1 MHRLKFIAFLCVVL
15 VFPIRGVAADTINY
29 MVPGIVPSIKQPNS
43 MACWA
48 TVATIMYSWK
58 NKKSVEIRDVLK
70 VSGKKYED
78 IFSNNSG
85 LSAADKA
92 AFLKSL
98 DLKAEAPQ
106 NFTIAG
112 WEKLLRQVGPIW
124 VTTDEA
130 PVGRFAIHARVL
142 TGIKGDGTATGT
154 VFYVVD
160 PATGISGAETV
171 AAFISKFEQVARDDL
186 GVGAELRPQVV
197 HY

>member
-1 MHRLKFIAFLCVVL
+1 MQRKKFLGLLCAAIFL
-15 VFPIRGVAADTINY
+15 PSRGIAADAINY
-29 MVPGIVPSIKQPNS
+29 MVPGIVPPIKQPNS

-58 NKKSVEIRDVLK
+58 NKISVDIPVVMK

-78 IFSNNSG
+78 IFANNSG

-98 DLKAEAPQ
+98 GLKAEAPQ
-106 NFTIAG
+106 NFTIEG

-130 PVGRFAIHARVL
+130 PAGQFAIHARVL
-142 TGIKGDGTATGT
+142 TGIKGDGTASGT
-154 VFYVVD
+154 VFSIVD
-160 PATGISGAETV
+160 PATGLAGTETIAV
-171 AAFISKFEQVARDDL
+171 FSSKFEQMARDDL
-186 GVGAELRPQVV
+186 GAGAEIRPQVV